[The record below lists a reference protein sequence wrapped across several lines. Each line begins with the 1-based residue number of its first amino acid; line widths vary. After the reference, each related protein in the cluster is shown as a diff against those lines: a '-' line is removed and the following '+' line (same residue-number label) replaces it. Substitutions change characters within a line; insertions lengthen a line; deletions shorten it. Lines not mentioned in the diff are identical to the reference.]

1 MVARLDQFELLDR
14 NGDNVDMTSGEIRLL
29 RTFLQNPKR
38 VLSRDRLMDLLHG
51 TKWAPQDRVI
61 DTQVARLRRKIERD
75 PRSPKVI
82 KTVRGIGYLFAADI
96 QTS

>member
-1 MVARLDQFELLDR
+1 MVARLELFELVNR
-14 NGDNVDMTSGEIRLL
+14 NGETMDLTSGEFALL
-29 RTFLQNPKR
+29 NAFLQNPQR
-38 VLSRDRLMDLLHG
+38 VLSRDRLIDLLHG

-61 DTQVARLRRKIERD
+61 DTQVARLRRKIECD

-82 KTVRGIGYLFAADI
+82 KTAQGIGYVFSADI